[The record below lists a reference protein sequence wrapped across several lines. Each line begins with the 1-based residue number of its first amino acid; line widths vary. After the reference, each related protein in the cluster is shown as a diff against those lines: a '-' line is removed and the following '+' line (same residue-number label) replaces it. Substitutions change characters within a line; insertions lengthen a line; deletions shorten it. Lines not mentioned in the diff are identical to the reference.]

1 MIKQRAKQELPG
13 RLGAPMAEE
22 KPKYNCTVSEVTIV
36 NLQPEKNPIL
46 ILAGGKTGIEHRNL
60 GFRPPS
66 PRISEKRLSQG
77 DKKLWP
83 EKVKKEG
90 ALSPIL
96 HRANELCGTENITLK
111 RPVKLAPL
119 EIPVEVKEA
128 QLQKIMSI
136 KREAQMAAQKLTVIN
151 SISNEPHV
159 KRVKNLAQGELENLQ
174 KIKLSEKAALE
185 NKDDPLPPKSS
196 KPLGEIQIILPP
208 ETTSKL
214 AKKLGVEEAPK
225 TLRKPLIPALQVSN
239 MHEESNSSDSIPDP
253 CQNVSWRRFRVRHM
267 KEQQEDHGK
276 TKPLK
281 VTDPSVGEGKQ
292 KSVGQRTQKTLS
304 DASKLIENMA
314 KKQKERGAK
323 QGEVDEASFVRRQS
337 TRRMALGD
345 IIQVDED

>member
-1 MIKQRAKQELPG
+1 
-13 RLGAPMAEE
+13 MAEE

-36 NLQPEKNPIL
+36 NLQPEKNPSL
-46 ILAGGKTGIEHRNL
+46 LLPGGKPGTEHRNL
-60 GFRPPS
+60 GFHPPS

-77 DKKLWP
+77 EKKMWP
-83 EKVKKEG
+83 EKVKKVG
-90 ALSPIL
+90 ALSPSL
-96 HRANELCGTENITLK
+96 RRANEFCSTENITLK

-136 KREAQMAAQKLTVIN
+136 QRETQMAAQKLAVIN

-159 KRVKNLAQGELENLQ
+159 KRVKNLAPGELENLQ
-174 KIKLSEKAALE
+174 KVKLTEKAALE
-185 NKDDPLPPKSS
+185 NKDDRLPLKSS

-208 ETTSKL
+208 ETSKL
-214 AKKLGVEEAPK
+214 TKQPGLEDAPK
-225 TLRKPLIPALQVSN
+225 KLRKPLIPSLQVSD

-253 CQNVSWRRFRVRHM
+253 CQNVSRRRFRVRHM

-276 TKPLK
+276 AKPLK
-281 VTDPSVGEGKQ
+281 VTDPAVGEGKQ
-292 KSVGQRTQKTLS
+292 KSAGQRTQKTLS
-304 DASKLIENMA
+304 DASKLIENLA

-323 QGEVDEASFVRRQS
+323 QGEMDEASFVRRQS

>member
-1 MIKQRAKQELPG
+1 
-13 RLGAPMAEE
+13 MAEE

-46 ILAGGKTGIEHRNL
+46 ILAGGKPGSEHRNL
-60 GFRPPS
+60 GFQPPS
-66 PRISEKRLSQG
+66 QRISENRLSQG
-77 DKKLWP
+77 EKKLWP
-83 EKVKKEG
+83 EKVKTEG
-90 ALSPIL
+90 ALSPSL
-96 HRANELCGTENITLK
+96 HLANDLCSTENIALK

-136 KREAQMAAQKLTVIN
+136 QKEAQMAAQKMMVIN

-159 KRVKNLAQGELENLQ
+159 KRVKNLSQGELENLQ

-196 KPLGEIQIILPP
+196 KPLAEIQIILPP

-214 AKKLGVEEAPK
+214 TKQPNVKEAPK
-225 TLRKPLIPALQVSN
+225 TLRNPLIPTLQVSD
-239 MHEESNSSDSIPDP
+239 MHEESNSPDSIPDP
-253 CQNVSWRRFRVRHM
+253 CQNVSQRRFRVRHM

-276 TKPLK
+276 DKPLK
-281 VTDPSVGEGKQ
+281 VTDPNVGEGKQ
-292 KSVGQRTQKTLS
+292 KSAGQRTQKTLN
-304 DASKLIENMA
+304 DASKLIENVA

-323 QGEVDEASFVRRQS
+323 QREMDEASFARRQS

-345 IIQVDED
+345 IIQVDEDWIPHTM

>member
-13 RLGAPMAEE
+13 RLGVPMAEE

-36 NLQPEKNPIL
+36 NLQPRKNPIL
-46 ILAGGKTGIEHRNL
+46 ILPGGKSGSEHRNL
-60 GFRPPS
+60 CFHPPS
-66 PRISEKRLSQG
+66 PRISEKRLPQG
-77 DKKLWP
+77 EKKLWP
-83 EKVKKEG
+83 EKVIKDR
-90 ALSPIL
+90 ALSPRL
-96 HRANELCGTENITLK
+96 HRANEFCVTEDVTLK

-136 KREAQMAAQKLTVIN
+136 QREAQMAAQKLMVIN

-159 KRVKNLAQGELENLQ
+159 KRVKNLVQGELENLQ

-196 KPLGEIQIILPP
+196 KPLGEIQVILPP
-208 ETTSKL
+208 ETTSELTKQP
-214 AKKLGVEEAPK
+214 GVEEAPK
-225 TLRKPLIPALQVSN
+225 TRPKPLIPTLQVSD
-239 MHEESNSSDSIPDP
+239 MHEESNSSDTIPDP
-253 CQNVSWRRFRVRHM
+253 CQNASRRRFRVRHV

-276 TKPLK
+276 AKPLK

-292 KSVGQRTQKTLS
+292 KSAGQRTQKTLS
-304 DASKLIENMA
+304 DASKLIENVA

-323 QGEVDEASFVRRQS
+323 QGEMDEASFVRRQAA
-337 TRRMALGD
+337 RRMALGD
-345 IIQVDED
+345 IIQVDDD